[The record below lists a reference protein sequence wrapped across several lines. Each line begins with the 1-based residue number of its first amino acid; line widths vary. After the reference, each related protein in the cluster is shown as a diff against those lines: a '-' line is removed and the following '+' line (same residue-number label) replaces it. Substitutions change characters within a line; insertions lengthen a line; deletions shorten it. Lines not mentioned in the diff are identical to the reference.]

1 MKEQSFQTFS
11 QQKAMYLESVRPVEV
26 LYGQPYVKPRTV
38 KVSLSKYVNTNAI
51 KGRGGS
57 I

>member
-1 MKEQSFQTFS
+1 MKEQSFQTIS
-11 QQKAMYLESVRPVEV
+11 QQKAMYLKSVRPVEV
-26 LYGQPYVKPRTV
+26 LYRQPYVKPQTV
-38 KVSLSKYVNTNAI
+38 KVTLGKYVNTNAI

>member
-1 MKEQSFQTFS
+1 MKEQSFLKLS
-11 QQKAMYLESVRPVEV
+11 QQKAMYLQSVRPVEV
-26 LYGQPYVKPRTV
+26 LYNQPYTKPAIV
-38 KVSLSKYVNTNAI
+38 KVTLGKYVNTNAI

>member
-1 MKEQSFQTFS
+1 MKEQSFQTIS
-11 QQKAMYLESVRPVEV
+11 QQKAMYLQSVRPVEL
-26 LYGQPYVKPRTV
+26 LYRQPYTKPSSV
-38 KVSLSKYVNTNAI
+38 KVSLGKYVNTNAI